1 MAANY
6 WTSTQ
11 RRYWH
16 FSRETLCDIR
26 EQLESS
32 EVNIIQQYPLPD
44 RRLLSL
50 FFNQRMLLSL
60 LGRDGAHSCM
70 SEITKLA
77 KRMQIRQQAIAT
89 AQVYM
94 RRFYIKVQV
103 RQTNPYIVM
112 ATALYLACKMEEC
125 PQHIRI
131 VLGEARAIWS
141 GSKLTDIFRTILG

>member
-11 RRYWH
+11 RRYWQ
-16 FSRETLCDIR
+16 FARQELSRIR

-32 EVNIIQQYPLPD
+32 EASLIQQYPLPD

-50 FFNQRMLLSL
+50 FFNQRRLLIVFESK
-60 LGRDGAHSCM
+60 ATNNVPP
-70 SEITKLA
+70 EITKLA

-89 AQVYM
+89 AQVYI
-94 RRFYIKVQV
+94 RRFYIKVQL
-103 RQTNPYIVM
+103 RQTNPYVVM

-125 PQHIRI
+125 PQHIRMI
-131 VLGEARAIWS
+131 LGEARAIWS
-141 GSKLTDIFRTILG
+141 GSTPAIAFRVDPD